1 MIALQKTGDTAAGA
15 QVWQV
20 HLADDCADD
29 GRGPTIGFLERP
41 NGTDRQQTL
50 AGWTFEL
57 QTGSDVMDLAL
68 KRAGW
73 DIIAFA
79 PGPRCNIEGRIVS
92 MIQHAEDVTP

>member
-1 MIALQKTGDTAAGA
+1 MIVLQKTGDTEAGA

-29 GRGPTIGFLERP
+29 GRGPTIGFLERS
-41 NGTDRQQTL
+41 NGSDYQQTL

-68 KRAGW
+68 MRAGW
-73 DIIAFA
+73 RTSFV
-79 PGPRCNIEGRIVS
+79 PGPRGNIEEQIVG
-92 MIQHAEDVTP
+92 MIQHAGGRNR